1 MPQSANNTQFSFLL
15 TIRSSSTKRYFYT
28 TLLFQ
33 LKWIRNAI
41 PNKIM
46 INFSRAAAP
55 PLCVLVSSFIQRQHG
70 PVIRISYIRNPY
82 SEAHVRQTLCAVLCM
97 CRCMN
102 WTKHATTSSA
112 WCALY
117 AAAVVNVLFPDY
129 WHFRTYVGILVIVL
143 ICDILIHNATSYRL
157 THFILIPDCD
167 FFFTFVS
174 SMYVCACVCVFLRSH
189 SVSPSSSF
197 SFSSFRVRIAR
208 VSIFTEFSGG

>member
-102 WTKHATTSSA
+102 WTCYYFICLVRAVCCRCCQCVVARLLAFQNVCGYTCNCIDMWYFDTQRHFLSSYSFHSHSRL
-112 WCALY
+112 WF
-117 AAAVVNVLFPDY
+117 LFHIRFVD
-129 WHFRTYVGILVIVL
+129 V
-143 ICDILIHNATSYRL
+143 RL
-157 THFILIPDCD
+157 CMCVCISSFTFCFS
-167 FFFTFVS
+167 FFFFFVFFIS
-174 SMYVCACVCVFLRSH
+174 RQN
-189 SVSPSSSF
+189 
-197 SFSSFRVRIAR
+197 RTRIDIYR
-208 VSIFTEFSGG
+208 I